1 MSLYEIK
8 HNKNYLPSVR
18 MGVIIENQS
27 NEDKSVWFLG
37 TKKNNYKEMDGVLIS
52 NMFSDTFLDDN
63 SLTMLRN
70 WLISKGQIIIA
81 VTRIT
86 ADENIPDAMGN
97 NLVFSEG
104 GVGGQMGTININRY
118 FNPYQF
124 SHRVLDISQ
133 QLLVDALM
141 SFNVVVN
148 AGHKVGIL
156 FFPSNNVN
164 NAKTFDS
171 EDFNS
176 MFTKIKDT
184 NKEYDETN
192 KKRYLLLLR

>member
-1 MSLYEIK
+1 
-8 HNKNYLPSVR
+8 
-18 MGVIIENQS
+18 MGVVIENQS
-27 NEDKSVWFLG
+27 QEDKSVWFLG

-63 SLTMLRN
+63 SLTMLKN

-86 ADENIPDAMGN
+86 ADGSIHDAMGD
-97 NLVFSEG
+97 NLIFREG
-104 GVGGQMGTININRY
+104 GVGGQMGAIRLSGY
-118 FNPYQF
+118 FSPHQF
-124 SHRVLDISQ
+124 NHNVLDISQ
-133 QLLVDALM
+133 QILVDALM
-141 SFNVVVN
+141 SFNVIVN
-148 AGHKVGIL
+148 AGHKVGIM
-156 FFPSNNVN
+156 FFPSNNVS
-164 NAKTFDS
+164 NAKTFDG
-171 EDFNS
+171 EEFNN

>member
-1 MSLYEIK
+1 
-8 HNKNYLPSVR
+8 
-18 MGVIIENQS
+18 MGVVIENNS

-81 VTRIT
+81 ITRIT
-86 ADENIPDAMGN
+86 ADMEIGHALGDNLIISDGNVNGKMGAIQIT
-97 NLVFSEG
+97 S
-104 GVGGQMGTININRY
+104 Y
-118 FNPYQF
+118 FNPHQF
-124 SHRVLDISQ
+124 SHSVLDISQ
-133 QLLVDALM
+133 QILVDALT
-141 SFNVVVN
+141 SFNVIVN
-148 AGHKVGIL
+148 SGCKVGIM
-156 FFPSNNVN
+156 FFPSNNVS

-171 EDFNS
+171 DEFNEF
-176 MFTKIKDT
+176 FTKIKDT